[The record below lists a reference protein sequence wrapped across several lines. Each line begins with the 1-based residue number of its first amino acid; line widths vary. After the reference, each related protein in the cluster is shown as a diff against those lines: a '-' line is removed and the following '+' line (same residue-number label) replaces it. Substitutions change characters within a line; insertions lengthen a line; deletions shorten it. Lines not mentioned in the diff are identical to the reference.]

1 MILLD
6 ATRTVRTS
14 SSPSTLLR
22 LPYASLGTVRT
33 QYVDSTTFTLHKIFI
48 LPAPYRTDIRAMNRI
63 EELDAF
69 LITNEELKATLEAIG
84 WKAFIAEIRKGFE
97 HSSLGYSVTPPKV
110 YVTMDVSDMRCMPS
124 YLPNYSPRYCGVK
137 IVSVAPLNRKRDLPC
152 VLGEYLLRDAETQQ
166 LIAILQAEEMTAY
179 RTGAASGVAT
189 DALARQ
195 DCETL
200 GIIGAG
206 KQAYYQVKAILAVRP
221 SIRRIKVFDLTEQ
234 RARAFKERY
243 EPEFDVETAV
253 VDMEDVVDSDILTTI
268 TPATEPF
275 IFSDMVKPGMHLNG
289 VGADSKTKIEFHP
302 DVLKKS
308 TIVVDDLAQC
318 IHSGE
323 VYQGLERG
331 IIREA
336 DLIPLGDVL
345 TGKASG
351 RTSEDDITFF
361 KSTGV
366 AFEDLIT
373 AILVYERL
381 ANSLA
386 ATV

>member
-1 MILLD
+1 M
-6 ATRTVRTS
+6 
-14 SSPSTLLR
+14 
-22 LPYASLGTVRT
+22 
-33 QYVDSTTFTLHKIFI
+33 K
-48 LPAPYRTDIRAMNRI
+48 RI
-63 EELDAF
+63 EELDAV

-84 WKAFIAEIRKGFE
+84 WEAFIAEIRKGFE

-110 YVTMDVSDMRCMPS
+110 YVNTAVSDMRCMPS
-124 YLPNYSPRYCGVK
+124 YLPRYSPRYCGVK
-137 IVSVAPLNRKRDLPC
+137 IVSVAPLNRKRGLPC

-166 LIAILQAEEMTAY
+166 LLAILQAEEMTAY
-179 RTGAASGVAT
+179 RTGAATGVAT
-189 DALARQ
+189 DALASHK
-195 DCETL
+195 CETL
-200 GIIGAG
+200 GIIGTG

-221 SIRRIKVFDLTEQ
+221 SIERMKVFDLTEE
-234 RARAFKERY
+234 RARAFKANY
-243 EPEFDVETAV
+243 ESEFGVEIAV
-253 VDMEDVVDSDILTTI
+253 VDLEAAMDSDILTTV

-275 IFSDMVKPGMHLNG
+275 ISPDMVRPGMHLNG
-289 VGADSKTKIEFHP
+289 VGADSKTKIEFDP
-302 DVLKKS
+302 DVLKRA

-331 IIREA
+331 ILKEA

-345 TGKASG
+345 IGNASG
-351 RTSEDDITFF
+351 RTSEDDVTFF

-381 ANSLA
+381 KQ
-386 ATV
+386 

>member
-1 MILLD
+1 M
-6 ATRTVRTS
+6 
-14 SSPSTLLR
+14 
-22 LPYASLGTVRT
+22 
-33 QYVDSTTFTLHKIFI
+33 K
-48 LPAPYRTDIRAMNRI
+48 RI

-69 LITNEELKATLEAIG
+69 IITNEELKATLEAIG

-110 YVTMDVSDMRCMPS
+110 YVNTAVSDMRCMPS
-124 YLPNYSPRYCGVK
+124 YLPNYNPGYCGVK
-137 IVSVAPLNRKRDLPC
+137 IVSVAPLNRKRGLPC

-189 DALARQ
+189 DALART

-200 GIIGAG
+200 GIIGTG

-221 SIRRIKVFDLTEQ
+221 SIGRLKVFDLTEE
-234 RARAFKERY
+234 RARAFKANY
-243 EPEFDVETAV
+243 ESEFGVDTAL
-253 VDMEDVVDSDILTTI
+253 VDLEDVINSDILTTV
-268 TPATEPF
+268 TPATKPF
-275 IFSDMVKPGMHLNG
+275 IFSDMIRPGMHLNG
-289 VGADSKTKIEFHP
+289 VGADSKTKIEFDP
-302 DVLKKS
+302 DVLKKAK
-308 TIVVDDLAQC
+308 IVVDDRAQC

-331 IIREA
+331 IIKEP

-351 RTSEDDITFF
+351 RTSEEDITFF

-381 ANSLA
+381 KE
-386 ATV
+386 